1 MEILNSIIS
10 VAYYILVGFIV
21 ILVIYNLVKSKDW
34 KEEILYIVILLPFL
48 LRLFLL
54 K

>member
-1 MEILNSIIS
+1 MNLLTTLITVIYYALVAFIS
-10 VAYYILVGFIV
+10 VLI
-21 ILVIYNLVKSKDW
+21 IYNLVKTRDW
-34 KEEILYIVILLPFL
+34 KKEIVYVIILLPFL

>member
-1 MEILNSIIS
+1 MELLNSIIS
-10 VAYYILVGFIV
+10 VLYYVIIGLISIL
-21 ILVIYNLVKSKDW
+21 LIYNLIKSKDW

-48 LRLFLL
+48 LRLFML

>member
-1 MEILNSIIS
+1 MEILNTIISII
-10 VAYYILVGFIV
+10 YYVLIGYIA
-21 ILVIYNLVKSKDW
+21 ILVIYNLIKSKEW

-48 LRLFLL
+48 LRLFML